1 MSCSRSDHPGA
12 SRLLHSRLRFT
23 LACVGAAFALLGPVQ
38 ASAQTPAS
46 DRIVRVERAREGY
59 EIEISAAQPL
69 PVRAMPIELHVG
81 TAVFRRSLHPEGD
94 MQRIVFF
101 LTRGEAATLRAR
113 DRVWMSVGASE
124 QSAQRWELGTWTPPA
139 P

>member
-1 MSCSRSDHPGA
+1 MSRSRSDRAGA
-12 SRLLHSRLRFT
+12 PRSLHSRLRLT
-23 LACVGAAFALLGPVQ
+23 LACVGAAFALLGPEQ
-38 ASAQTPAS
+38 ASAQTPAG
-46 DRIVRVERAREGY
+46 DRIVRVEQARGGI
-59 EIEISAAQPL
+59 EIEIAAAQPL

-101 LTRGEAATLRAR
+101 LTRGEAAALRPR